1 MASPGNSTNPQT
13 LFRPSSS
20 SPGVASPPPPSS
32 PAPYLTPSSSYPP
45 PTGPYPFH
53 HAQYMPYPPP
63 QPVPGQ
69 KLPQDHQFFA
79 NLHRPNLYPPPSN
92 PNPGGGARLMAL
104 LGTQNPTATPDFPPH
119 HFSPSP
125 SAPPDFLF
133 TPQPPGTTASPV
145 SAALLPNMPAA
156 GLPVPMRMPS
166 SKLPKGRHLIG
177 DRVVYDIDVRLQGEV
192 QPQLEVTPIT
202 KYVSD
207 PGLVLGRQ
215 IAVNRSY
222 ICYGLKMGN
231 IRVLNINTALRS
243 LLRGHT
249 QKVTDMAFFAEDV
262 HLMASAS
269 NDGRIYIW
277 KINEGPDEEEKA
289 QITGKVVLAI
299 QVVGEEEFVH
309 PQLCWHPHK
318 QEILMVAIGKHIL
331 KIDSTRVGKGG
342 VFSTEEPMTCPL
354 EKPID
359 GVQIV
364 GEHEDVVT
372 GLSMCQ
378 WMTTRLAS
386 ASLDGIVKI
395 WEDRR
400 PVPLAVL
407 RPHDG
412 HPVNSVTFLTAP
424 HQPDHIVLITGG
436 TVNRELKIWTSAEE
450 EGWLLPSDSESWRCT
465 QTLEMKS
472 SSAEAKV
479 EDAFFNQVVALPH
492 AGLLLLANAKKN
504 AIYVIHIDYGVNPT
518 STRMDYI
525 AEFTVTMPI
534 LSVTGTSETLVDGEH
549 IVQVYCV
556 QTQAIQQYALA
567 LSQCLPPLM
576 ENTELEK
583 LDVNASAM
591 ADGHSNNDSSVL
603 LSNISGAAAD
613 TTQQPTLIQAM
624 VTCLPENTVLG
635 VENKSSV
642 LPSNKSFENV
652 RPASPLSLSPRLSR
666 KSSGF
671 RSPSGNFEPLL
682 PMTDHNA
689 DPAVVDYLVDMR
701 VDMVNE
707 NVPQGD
713 ISKKN
718 HKPDFPSVSGPAI
731 FMHPTH
737 LVTPTEI
744 LSTAPSSE
752 TQISQGANLEEVK
765 VQDVVLPNNTENVE
779 VEVKVV
785 GESGTILNKNYE
797 YERESHIPVD
807 RKEKS
812 FYSQA
817 SNLSIQMAMD
827 FSDDS
832 HVGKGTH
839 ISVNDGGLNEVSDQ
853 RPTNGETVQDL
864 NNHAVEKTGN
874 ELDTLVVT
882 LGKTTNAKG
891 KKERGKGSQAGPSS
905 SKSSPFNSTDSSNGP
920 DNSSN
925 APSTDSAVSH
935 LLAMQEMLDQ
945 VVAMQKDMQKQISAM
960 VTVPVNKEGKRL
972 EASLVRNMDKITKAN
987 TDALWARFQEENAK
1001 HDKLER
1007 DRTQQITHLITNCLN
1022 KDLPAVI
1029 EKMIKREIAVV
1040 GQVVTR
1046 AVTPVLEK
1054 CISSAIAESF
1064 QKGVGDKAATQLEKA
1079 VTSKLEGTVT
1089 RQIQAQFQTSGKQAL
1104 QDALRSS
1111 LEALVIPAFE
1121 MQCKAMF
1128 EQIDGT
1134 LQNGLVKH
1142 LTAAQQQYDSTHS
1155 PLAIA
1160 LRDAINS
1167 ASSITQTLSGELAEG
1182 QRKLME
1188 IAVAG
1193 AGSSMNNPLVTKIS
1207 NGPLV
1212 GLREMQP
1219 EVKIDPTKEL
1229 SRLVSEHKYE
1239 EAFAMALHRSD
1250 VAIVSWLCFQVDLG
1264 RVLGLVPMPLSQ
1276 GVLLALLQ
1284 QLAYDIS
1291 SDTSKKLS
1299 WMTDVAMT
1307 ISPGDPVIAV
1317 HVRPIFDQ
1325 VYQILGHH
1333 RNLPTVPASEA
1344 SSIRLLMHVINSVL
1358 MSCK

>member
-1 MASPGNSTNPQT
+1 MASPANSNNLQI

-20 SPGVASPPPPSS
+20 SPGPAPPLPPSS
-32 PAPYLTPSSSYPP
+32 SAPYPTPSSSYPP
-45 PTGPYPFH
+45 PTGPYTFH
-53 HAQYMPYPPP
+53 HAQYPPYPPP
-63 QPVPGQ
+63 QPIPGQ
-69 KLPQDHQFFA
+69 QLPQDHQFFA
-79 NLHRPNLYPPPSN
+79 NLHRPNPYHPPLN

-104 LGTQNPTATPDFPPH
+104 LSTQNPTAHPDLPPH

-133 TPQPPGTTASPV
+133 TPQPPGTMTSAV
-145 SAALLPNMPAA
+145 SAALLPNMQAA
-156 GLPVPMRMPS
+156 GLPAPIGMSS
-166 SKLPKGRHLIG
+166 SKLPKGRLLIG
-177 DRVVYDIDVRLQGEV
+177 DHVVYDIDVRLQGEV

-207 PGLVLGRQ
+207 PCLVLGRQ

-243 LLRGHT
+243 LLRGHN
-249 QKVTDMAFFAEDV
+249 QRVTDMAFFAEDV
-262 HLMASAS
+262 HLLASAS

-277 KINEGPDEEEKA
+277 KINEGPDEEENA

-299 QVVGEEEFVH
+299 QVVGEEESVH

-342 VFSTEEPMTCPL
+342 VFSTEEPMICPL

-359 GVQIV
+359 GVQII
-364 GEHEDVVT
+364 GEHEGVLT

-386 ASLDGIVKI
+386 ASMDGIVKI

-412 HPVNSVTFLTAP
+412 HPVNSVTFFTAS
-424 HQPDHIVLITGG
+424 HRPDHIVLITGG
-436 TVNRELKIWTSAEE
+436 TVNRELKIWTLAEE
-450 EGWLLPSDSESWRCT
+450 EGWLLPSDSESWQCT
-465 QTLEMKS
+465 QTLELKS
-472 SSAEAKV
+472 SSTETKV

-492 AGLLLLANAKKN
+492 AGLFLLANAKKN
-504 AIYVIHIDYGVNPT
+504 AIYAIHIDYGVNLT
-518 STRMDYI
+518 STRMDYL
-525 AEFTVTMPI
+525 AEFTVAMPI
-534 LSVTGTSETLVDGEH
+534 LSVTGTSETLADGEH

-576 ENTELEK
+576 ENMELEK
-583 LDVNASAM
+583 SDANVSAM
-591 ADGHSNNDSSVL
+591 ADAHSNNDGSVML
-603 LSNISGAAAD
+603 PNISGAAAAA
-613 TTQQPTLIQAM
+613 TQQSTLTHAM
-624 VTCLPENTVLG
+624 VISLPDTTVLG
-635 VENKSSV
+635 AENKLSV

-666 KSSGF
+666 MSSGF
-671 RSPSGNFEPLL
+671 RSPSNNFEQLP

-689 DPAVVDYLVDMR
+689 EPAVVDYLVDMR
-701 VDMVNE
+701 MDIVNE

-713 ISKKN
+713 TSKKSN
-718 HKPDFPSVSGPAI
+718 KADFPTVSGPAS
-731 FMHPTH
+731 FKRPTH

-744 LSTAPSSE
+744 LSTTPSSE
-752 TQISQGANLEEVK
+752 SQIIQGPNLEDVK
-765 VQDVVLPNNTENVE
+765 VQDVVHANSTENVE
-779 VEVKVV
+779 VKAKVV
-785 GESGTILNKNYE
+785 GEGGNILSKDYE

-812 FYSQA
+812 FYSQT
-817 SNLSIQMAMD
+817 SDLSIQMAID
-827 FSDDS
+827 SSDGI
-832 HVGKGTH
+832 HAGKGTH
-839 ISVNDGGLNEVSDQ
+839 ISVNDGGLSEASDQ
-853 RPTNGETVQDL
+853 RPTNSETVQDL
-864 NNHAVEKTGN
+864 NNHAPEKTDN
-874 ELDTLVVT
+874 ELDSFVVT
-882 LGKTTNAKG
+882 LGQTTNAKR
-891 KKERGKGSQAGPSS
+891 KKEKGKGSQVGPSS
-905 SKSSPFNSTDSSNGP
+905 PKSSPFNSTNSLNGP
-920 DNSSN
+920 DSSSN
-925 APSTDSAVSH
+925 ALSTDSAVSH

-945 VVAMQKDMQKQISAM
+945 VVAMQNEMQKQISAM

-972 EASLVRNMDKITKAN
+972 EASLGRNMDKMIKAN

-1001 HDKLER
+1001 HEKLER

-1029 EKMIKREIAVV
+1029 EKIMKKEIAAV
-1040 GQVVTR
+1040 GQAVTR

-1054 CISSAIAESF
+1054 CISSAISESF
-1064 QKGVGDKAATQLEKA
+1064 QKGVGDKAVTQLEKA
-1079 VTSKLEGTVT
+1079 VNSKLEGTVT

-1111 LEALVIPAFE
+1111 LEASIIPAFE
-1121 MQCKAMF
+1121 LQCKTMF
-1128 EQIDGT
+1128 ERIDGT
-1134 LQNGLVKH
+1134 LQNGLIKH

-1155 PLAIA
+1155 PLAIT

-1193 AGSSMNNPLVTKIS
+1193 AGSGMTNPQVTQIS
-1207 NGPLV
+1207 KGPLV

-1250 VAIVSWLCFQVDLG
+1250 VAIVSWLCFQVDLH
-1264 RVLGLVPMPLSQ
+1264 RVLALVPMPLSQ
-1276 GVLLALLQ
+1276 GVLLSLLQ
-1284 QLAYDIS
+1284 QLACDIGN
-1291 SDTSKKLS
+1291 DTSKKIS
-1299 WMTDVAMT
+1299 WMTGVVMA
-1307 ISPGDPVIAV
+1307 INPADPMIAV
-1317 HVRPIFDQ
+1317 HVRSILDQ

-1333 RNLPTVPASEA
+1333 WNLPTVSASEVN
-1344 SSIRLLMHVINSVL
+1344 SIRILMHVINSVI